1 MDEKVCF
8 SISGF
13 ISLLDRCE
21 GDANLFLIISS
32 ILLNLSLHQVRFQV
46 AIPKLRLHLNLL
58 TLKPDI
64 SQYKKTL
71 AEKLK
76 ERVPDALSINN
87 VPVINL
93 NNKYPN

>member
-64 SQYKKTL
+64 SQYKKNTCREVKR
-71 AEKLK
+71 ACA
-76 ERVPDALSINN
+76 RCT
-87 VPVINL
+87 
-93 NNKYPN
+93 